1 MEKILIVDDDREL
14 AELVREYLA
23 SEGMDVE
30 AVHNGREGASRALSG
45 EYDLVILDVMLPAMA
60 GTEVLQRIRS
70 SSQIPVIMLTARGE
84 DVDRILGLELGAD
97 DYMPKPFN
105 SRELAARIRAVLRRH
120 RRIQPP
126 ASVALLRVGDIEL
139 DPGSREVR
147 RAGTR
152 IALTSLEFDLLQLLL
167 DHAGS
172 VVPRGELSRRVL
184 GREFD
189 PFDRSIDVHVSSLRR
204 KLGPGELIKSIRGI
218 GYLFALSA
226 AEARTPA

>member
-45 EYDLVILDVMLPAMA
+45 EYDLVILDVMLPAMS

-120 RRIQPP
+120 RRIQSS

-152 IALTSLEFDLLQLLL
+152 IPLTSLEFDLLQLLL
-167 DHAGS
+167 DRAGS

-189 PFDRSIDVHVSSLRR
+189 PFDRSVDVHVSSLRR
-204 KLGPGELIKSIRGI
+204 KIGPGELIKCVRGI